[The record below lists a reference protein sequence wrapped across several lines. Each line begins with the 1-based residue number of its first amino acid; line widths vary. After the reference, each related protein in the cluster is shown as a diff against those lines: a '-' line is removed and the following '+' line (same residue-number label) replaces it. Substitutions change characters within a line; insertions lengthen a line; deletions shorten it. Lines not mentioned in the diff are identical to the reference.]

1 MAETVPIIRNEKELK
16 LDHPQEQDFGLYGLF
31 VRGSD
36 MHVLRAPEAGL
47 KLGYREVGCAK
58 KANRQSDRL
67 NFLCQL
73 QEGQS
78 YGQRTELSK
87 LVLGYIEAGM
97 KVL

>member
-1 MAETVPIIRNEKELK
+1 MPIIRNEKELR
-16 LDHPQEQDFGLYGLF
+16 LDHPQEQEFGLYGLF
-31 VRGSD
+31 VRGSNL
-36 MHVLRAPEAGL
+36 HVLRAPEAGL

-58 KANRQSDRL
+58 KAERQSERL
-67 NFLCQL
+67 NLVCEL

-87 LVLGYIEAGM
+87 LVLEYIEAGM